1 MFRSFIVCLTAA
13 TLGVFSLASCV
24 EEDTYAERREKEVVQ
39 IKNFLKSGASIRDV
53 RDNYNLITVP
63 ANIKVISEEEFK
75 AKGETTD
82 MAQNEYVLF
91 ANSGVYMQIVR
102 KGTGTPL
109 QDGER
114 NTLLCRYTEYNI
126 ATARII
132 STNLGWN
139 NEQYVDR
146 ISVVNN
152 SGTYVASF
160 LSGMMAKTYG
170 TSFVPKAW
178 LAPLPYLR
186 LGRQSLPN
194 EEIAKVRLI
203 VPSTEGQSKANQ
215 AVYPTFYEITY
226 QRSR

>member
-1 MFRSFIVCLTAA
+1 MFRNFILSLVSVA
-13 TLGVFSLASCV
+13 LGSLSLASCV
-24 EEDTYAERREKEVVQ
+24 EEDTYAERREKEVTQ
-39 IKNFLKSGASIRDV
+39 IKNFLKSGATIRDV
-53 RDNYNLITVP
+53 RDNYDLIKVP
-63 ANIKVISEEEFK
+63 ANIKVINEETFK
-75 AKGETTD
+75 AKGEITD
-82 MAQNEYVLF
+82 VTQNEYVLF

-102 KGTGTPL
+102 KGTGTQL

-132 STNLGWN
+132 STNLGWH

-178 LAPLPYLR
+178 LTPLPYLR
-186 LGRQSLPN
+186 LGRQNLPN
-194 EEIAKVRLI
+194 EEISKVRLI